1 VSAPAKNKYFAVFP
15 ENRPY
20 LEPFG
25 REDITMISLRQN
37 PLDTSDTWG
46 ILSLDDR
53 IMFRR
58 IGDQSIYRAVVLC
71 RNRSGDQFQAE
82 SQRNGFSPVAYIELR
97 KDLANMGSGR

>member
-15 ENRPY
+15 ENKPY

-58 IGDQSIYRAVVLC
+58 IGDQSKYRAVVLC

-82 SQRNGFSPVAYIELR
+82 SQRNGFSPVAYTELR
-97 KDLANMGSGR
+97 KDLANMGSGC